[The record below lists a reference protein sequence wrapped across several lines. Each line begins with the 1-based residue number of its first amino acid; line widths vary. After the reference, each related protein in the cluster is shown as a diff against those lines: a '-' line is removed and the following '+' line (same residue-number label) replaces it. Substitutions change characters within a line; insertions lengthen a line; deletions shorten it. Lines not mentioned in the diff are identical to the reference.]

1 MVRKRCCCIVHEFL
15 ILFLANGRLGAL
27 SLILEMQTMSALAE
41 LKRHLRPGQVYR
53 RKDLARWSNAVDR
66 HLRQL
71 VDEGRLEKASA
82 GVYMV
87 PRRTKFGL
95 APAETEKVVGAFLGT
110 DRFLVI
116 SPSAYNGLGV
126 GTTQLHNEPV
136 VYNHKRHGRFR
147 LDGRMY
153 DFRMRPSVPKRLTK
167 EVLLVDLLHNLDR
180 LPEDKSAVL
189 PRALAKAGEMDR
201 GRLARTVKEFGSA
214 RAERLLAPV
223 LEAV

>member
-1 MVRKRCCCIVHEFL
+1 
-15 ILFLANGRLGAL
+15 
-27 SLILEMQTMSALAE
+27 MSALAE

-66 HLRQL
+66 HVRQL
-71 VDEGRLEKASA
+71 VDEGRLEKVSA

-95 APAETEKVVGAFLGT
+95 APAETEKVVGTFLGD
-110 DRFLVI
+110 DRFLVV

-136 VYNHKRHGRFR
+136 VYNHKRHGRFK

-153 DFRMRPSVPKRLTK
+153 DFRMRPSVPKRLTQ

-201 GRLARTVKEFGSA
+201 GRLARAVTEFGSA

-223 LEAV
+223 LEAA

>member
-1 MVRKRCCCIVHEFL
+1 
-15 ILFLANGRLGAL
+15 
-27 SLILEMQTMSALAE
+27 MQTMSALAE

-66 HLRQL
+66 HVRQL
-71 VDEGRLEKASA
+71 VDEGRLEKVSA

-95 APAETEKVVGAFLGT
+95 APAETEKVVETFLGD
-110 DRFLVI
+110 DRFLVV

-136 VYNHKRHGRFR
+136 VYNHKRHGRFK

-153 DFRMRPSVPKRLTK
+153 DFRMRPSVPKRLTQ

-201 GRLARTVKEFGSA
+201 GRLARAVTEFGSA

-223 LEAV
+223 LEAA